1 MYKLMFVD
9 LDGTLLRDDKTVSQY
24 DIEAIHLARKSGVRV
39 MIATGRPT
47 VGADKYLA
55 DIGFQEGD
63 FLISNN
69 GATIL
74 SLPDLEIKDLKTISV
89 SEHRS
94 IDAFL
99 REQGLEHYSFDT
111 TYCLSERLHEY
122 TEWEQKANGIEV
134 KLVDFSKMEDSIQL
148 LKIMAFGSPPA
159 IEAAMQ
165 AVPDNIRQNYAVV
178 RSADILLEFLHP
190 SATKGNAVKTI
201 ANWLR
206 VKREDVICIGDSG
219 NDLDMLAY
227 AGLGIAMENAKPD
240 VHAAAD
246 KITGSNEESGIAQAI
261 KKYVLTRAG
270 EPEA

>member
-89 SEHRS
+89 R
-94 IDAFL
+94 
-99 REQGLEHYSFDT
+99 
-111 TYCLSERLHEY
+111 
-122 TEWEQKANGIEV
+122 
-134 KLVDFSKMEDSIQL
+134 
-148 LKIMAFGSPPA
+148 
-159 IEAAMQ
+159 
-165 AVPDNIRQNYAVV
+165 
-178 RSADILLEFLHP
+178 
-190 SATKGNAVKTI
+190 
-201 ANWLR
+201 
-206 VKREDVICIGDSG
+206 
-219 NDLDMLAY
+219 
-227 AGLGIAMENAKPD
+227 
-240 VHAAAD
+240 
-246 KITGSNEESGIAQAI
+246 
-261 KKYVLTRAG
+261 TRT
-270 EPEA
+270 